1 MKKVKLTPRTI
12 PYRPALRAL
21 AKYNMKKAG
30 YKNMYDKKY
39 IDPDTKEFVSGRS
52 LFASRWRDFVTLEE
66 K

>member
-1 MKKVKLTPRTI
+1 MKKVKFTPRTI

-39 IDPDTKEFVSGRS
+39 IDPDTKEFVSGKS
-52 LFASRWRDFVTLEE
+52 LFC